1 MLISSA
7 LVTFAAVARAGSFNK
22 AAEELKISPPAV
34 QKQINLLEGQLGL
47 RLFIRTHRGLRLT
60 EAGASLERDASRLLD
75 YAQEAVAR
83 ARLAEE
89 QREYLLRLGTS
100 PMTPSQFLLKLW
112 PKVHQLNP
120 KLQVQLVPFE
130 NTPENAVHILENLGQ
145 DIDLVAGYSDQG
157 QQALYSKTRF
167 RQLTWEPLRCA
178 VASTHPLAA
187 KKRLTLEALYGQ
199 RLYVLRRNSTVFDDL
214 RRELTEHHPAIE
226 LVDFPFYDMKIFNRC
241 VAEQAVLVT
250 IDPWSSVHPLLKTLP
265 VDWDYTIPYGI
276 LYSPRPSKGV
286 REFLEALDQ
295 IEEAGDGLQP

>member
-130 NTPENAVHILENLGQ
+130 NTPENAVHILENL
-145 DIDLVAGYSDQG
+145 AR
-157 QQALYSKTRF
+157 T
-167 RQLTWEPLRCA
+167 LTWWPGIRTRASRRC
-178 VASTHPLAA
+178 TA
-187 KKRLTLEALYGQ
+187 KPGFG
-199 RLYVLRRNSTVFDDL
+199 S
-214 RRELTEHHPAIE
+214 
-226 LVDFPFYDMKIFNRC
+226 
-241 VAEQAVLVT
+241 
-250 IDPWSSVHPLLKTLP
+250 
-265 VDWDYTIPYGI
+265 
-276 LYSPRPSKGV
+276 
-286 REFLEALDQ
+286 
-295 IEEAGDGLQP
+295 